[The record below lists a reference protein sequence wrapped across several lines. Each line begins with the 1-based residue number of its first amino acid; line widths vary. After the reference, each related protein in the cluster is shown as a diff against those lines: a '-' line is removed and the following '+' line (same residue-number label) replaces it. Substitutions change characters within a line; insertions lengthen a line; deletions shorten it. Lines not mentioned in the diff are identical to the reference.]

1 MAPTI
6 EDVTTKER
14 LHKLVEELTE
24 AEAERALA
32 LVESER
38 VDPVID
44 AFHNAPEDDE
54 PWTQEDEAA
63 IAEVEDDRAAGLP
76 AVPLEE
82 IERELD
88 MR

>member
-1 MAPTI
+1 MT
-6 EDVTTKER
+6 D
-14 LHKLVEELTE
+14 

-38 VDPVID
+38 EDPVVE

-54 PWTQEDEAA
+54 PWTKEDEAA

-82 IERELD
+82 IERKLGI
-88 MR
+88 R